1 MKKSKKQTYL
11 IAFLLI
17 FSGFIFL
24 VYTSIKSESVYFL
37 NVSEAL
43 AKEKSDLKNARLFGI
58 VGKNIEKKGEYIEF
72 PLLDKDY
79 PEKKILVKYSGGIP
93 DTFKIGSEVI
103 VEGGFTKNVF
113 NAKVLMTKCPS
124 KYQKRNR
131 KDVG

>member
-1 MKKSKKQTYL
+1 M
-11 IAFLLI
+11 
-17 FSGFIFL
+17 
-24 VYTSIKSESVYFL
+24 
-37 NVSEAL
+37 
-43 AKEKSDLKNARLFGI
+43 
-58 VGKNIEKKGEYIEF
+58 
-72 PLLDKDY
+72 DKDY